1 MEAGSMPGKF
11 FNLFGKKKKK
21 KKEEHI
27 RKVMEMELESNQN
40 CIYNVVC
47 EKERIKNQATNRQ
60 EKFKMEQGRRGR
72 GGGGLT

>member
-1 MEAGSMPGKF
+1 
-11 FNLFGKKKKK
+11 
-21 KKEEHI
+21 
-27 RKVMEMELESNQN
+27 MEMELESNQN

-72 GGGGLT
+72 GGGFLT